1 MKPAKKHHSLKLAQ
15 DQPVERITVTQICKL
30 AKVNRT
36 TFYANYLDIYD
47 LKDQVRERMIAEYVS
62 LFDDQ
67 RGASQENYLQLFQSI
82 QANQTFYKT
91 YFKLG
96 FDIDYQIIHYDQEL
110 VAKLYD
116 NQFIDYHGE
125 FFRAGITAVIK
136 KWLNSGCQESPKTM
150 LEIIRTEYKNPA
162 VLYPN

>member
-1 MKPAKKHHSLKLAQ
+1 MKPAKKTSQLKIEDVFLKLAQ
-15 DQPVERITVTQICKL
+15 DQPVERITITQICKL

-36 TFYANYLDIYD
+36 TFYTNYPDIYD
-47 LKDQVRERMIAEYVS
+47 LKDKVRERMIAEYSS

-67 RGASQENYLQLFQSI
+67 RGASQENYLRLFQSI

-96 FDIDYQIIHYDQEL
+96 FDIDYQIVHYDQEL
-110 VAKLYD
+110 AAKLYN
-116 NQFIDYHGE
+116 NQFIDYHSE

-136 KWLNSGCQESPKTM
+136 KWLNNDCRESPATM
-150 LEIIRTEYKNPA
+150 LKII
-162 VLYPN
+162 